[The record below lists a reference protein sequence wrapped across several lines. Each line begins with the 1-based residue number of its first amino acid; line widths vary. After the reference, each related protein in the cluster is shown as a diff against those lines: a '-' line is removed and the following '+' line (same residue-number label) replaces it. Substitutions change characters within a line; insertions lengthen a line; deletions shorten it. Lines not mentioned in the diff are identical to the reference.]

1 MRLSRRFFDRLLLC
15 LRHVSCDADPNYL
28 KLNPKGGVPTL
39 VHDGKPVSSPPHLR
53 RLHDLISETEFSEMR
68 AHGPKIA
75 DELAGIIAEVRR
87 NSLAVMR

>member
-1 MRLSRRFFDRLLLC
+1 LFK
-15 LRHVSCDADPNYL
+15 VEQYDPKYL

-39 VHDGKPVSSPPHLR
+39 VHDGKPCRVHPHLR

-75 DELAGIIAEVRR
+75 DKLASIIAEVRR
-87 NSLAVMR
+87 NTPAVMR

>member
-1 MRLSRRFFDRLLLC
+1 MLVAMLTQYNFGNSFVARR
-15 LRHVSCDADPNYL
+15 CDDPNYL

-68 AHGPKIA
+68 AQGPKIA

>member
-1 MRLSRRFFDRLLLC
+1 LLPEGA
-15 LRHVSCDADPNYL
+15 DYDPNYL

-53 RLHDLISETEFSEMR
+53 RLHDLISETEL

>member
-1 MRLSRRFFDRLLLC
+1 LLPEGA
-15 LRHVSCDADPNYL
+15 DYDPNYL

-68 AHGPKIA
+68 AQGPKIA
-75 DELAGIIAEVRR
+75 DELAAIIAEVRR